1 MSKNKTA
8 NVSAAEMDPLQTP
21 SFYIKRLAQEL
32 SRLGEAELRPLGLGM
47 GSLPVL
53 TALKEKG
60 PLTQADLTRLL
71 HVEQPSMAQTL
82 ARLERDGLILRTQHP
97 ESARMKLIELTSRGR
112 NVLPQSKTVLMQG
125 NERILMGF
133 SAAEARDLL
142 AMLKRMHRN
151 LIGDN

>member
-1 MSKNKTA
+1 MSENKEV
-8 NVSAAEMDPLQTP
+8 NVAAAEIDPLQTP

-32 SRLGEAELRPLGLGM
+32 SRLGEAGLRPLGLGM

-82 ARLERDGLILRTQHP
+82 ARLERDGLILRTPHP
-97 ESARMKLIELTSRGR
+97 ESARMKLIELTATGR
-112 NVLPQSKTVLMQG
+112 EVLPQSKTVLMQG
-125 NERILMGF
+125 NERILKGF
-133 SAAEARDLL
+133 STSEARELVE
-142 AMLKRMHRN
+142 MLKRMHRN
-151 LIGDN
+151 LIDDD